1 MRATPKTRPSVPV
14 GARFFAISILALC
27 SFGHLGPLRSSKSQA
42 AAASAP
48 PRVIE
53 VTADRDSQYRIH
65 GQSRPVITVTAGERL
80 TLRITAIKAKS
91 RNKDGSVHGFS
102 LLRAKDHQPVT
113 GWEFLLHP
121 GLNEFAATAPE
132 EPGDYLVVCTV
143 ICSEDHEQMNMKFV
157 VLPGAKQIALAND
170 RK

>member
-1 MRATPKTRPSVPV
+1 MRAKLPTRLNLLVA
-14 GARFFAISILALC
+14 ARFIAITIAALGSFA
-27 SFGHLGPLRSSKSQA
+27 HLSSLRASKRQA
-42 AAASAP
+42 AATSTP

-53 VTADRDSQYRIH
+53 VTADRDSQYRVH

-91 RNKDGSVHGFS
+91 RNKDGSVHGFL
-102 LLRAKDHQPVT
+102 LLRAKDHQPIA

-121 GLNEFAATAPE
+121 GVNEFAATAPE
-132 EPGDYLVVCTV
+132 EPGDYIVVCTV

-157 VLPGAKQIALAND
+157 VLPGAK
-170 RK
+170 